1 MKENPPSNLLPS
13 AVNARF
19 LPMCCN
25 DSIGFD
31 VRPRPCFLKK
41 RRGFGGLFASQEEEH
56 RDYSTFVAVTS
67 DRKDTVECQ
76 LVSIVT
82 GFSVDVF

>member
-1 MKENPPSNLLPS
+1 M
-13 AVNARF
+13 
-19 LPMCCN
+19 
-25 DSIGFD
+25 FD
-31 VRPRPCFLKK
+31 PDPVFWRNEEGLGTLILRYSYSK
-41 RRGFGGLFASQEEEH
+41 GLFASQEEEH

-82 GFSVDVF
+82 GFSVDVFWGLIEEDPKW